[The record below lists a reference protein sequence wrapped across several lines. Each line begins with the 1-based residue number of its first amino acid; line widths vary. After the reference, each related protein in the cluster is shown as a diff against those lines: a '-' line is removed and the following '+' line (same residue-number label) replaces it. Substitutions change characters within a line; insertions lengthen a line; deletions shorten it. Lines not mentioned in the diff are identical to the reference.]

1 MRMLNT
7 KKVILEYI
15 IEAQQMG
22 KEGTDPLRMEEI
34 YKEIYDAIEVMS
46 SNVKPNT
53 IMFLKN
59 ELKKGIGKYQPIDPE
74 AKIDYF
80 MEFFKQAYPEGKRRK
95 EYTYTLVDPSKITV
109 DQIVQTL
116 KYINSY
122 CKENRISQDEK
133 KAILPMIEKVA
144 KTDSLKHINQVRSM
158 EYLRNAVR
166 VRIEK
171 SPNGHKVTKC

>member
-1 MRMLNT
+1 MRILNT
-7 KKVILEYI
+7 KKAILEYI
-15 IEAQQMG
+15 DEAQKMG

-34 YKEIYDAIEVMS
+34 YTEIYNAIEAMND
-46 SNVKPNT
+46 NVKANT
-53 IMFLKN
+53 IVFLKN
-59 ELKKGIGKYQPIDPE
+59 ELKKGLGKYQTVDPNS
-74 AKIDYF
+74 KTDYF

-109 DQIVQTL
+109 EQIVETL
-116 KYINSY
+116 KYINGY
-122 CKENRISQDEK
+122 CKEERISQDEK
-133 KAILPMIEKVA
+133 KAIIPMIEKVA

-171 SPNGHKVTKC
+171 SPKGHKVTRC